1 MLYCI
6 EFKLKFGYDG
16 LDSDL
21 LEMEKHYSKSG
32 GGSLWVTGMSR
43 GNNKINNDYFQIAAT
58 IVERIQAI
66 RNRTRDTCDYNRL
79 CRKC

>member
-32 GGSLWVTGMSR
+32 GGSLWVT
-43 GNNKINNDYFQIAAT
+43 
-58 IVERIQAI
+58 E
-66 RNRTRDTCDYNRL
+66 
-79 CRKC
+79 

>member
-6 EFKLKFGYDG
+6 EFKLKFEYDG

-21 LEMEKHYSKSG
+21 LQMEKHYSKSG

-43 GNNKINNDYFQIAAT
+43 GNNKINNDYFS
-58 IVERIQAI
+58 
-66 RNRTRDTCDYNRL
+66 NSCYNSGEDSDD
-79 CRKC
+79 